1 MLRSLHSNSEA
12 RDEPDD
18 HNPYRSR
25 VREFPGR
32 LFTFEDDAADRA
44 ALAALVER
52 SPELIVELGSGSG
65 RHLIDLAVRHPEANC
80 VGIELRYKR
89 AVRTI
94 EKAERQGVD
103 RVYVLRTDG
112 KQLVGLFP
120 SSSIDT
126 LHVNFPDPWE
136 KRKRWKH
143 RLLSTW
149 LLEAARELLKPEGT
163 LSVKTDHLDYFLA
176 FRADVDAAPW
186 MEVAFESRDLHRDVL
201 HNGDGATGTVLTE
214 FESLFC
220 SQGLPIYHAKLRLR
234 SK

>member
-1 MLRSLHSNSEA
+1 MIHT
-12 RDEPDD
+12 DD
-18 HNPYRSR
+18 SDAHNPYRAR

-32 LFTFEDDAADRA
+32 LFTFEDDERDRA
-44 ALAALVER
+44 ELSALIAR
-52 SPELIVELGSGSG
+52 SPQLFVELGSGSG
-65 RHLIDLAVRHPEANC
+65 RHLIDLAVRNGEASC
-80 VGIELRYKR
+80 IGIELRYKR

-94 EKAERQGVD
+94 EKAEQQGID

-112 KQLVGLFP
+112 KQLATLFP
-120 SSSIDT
+120 RASIDQ

-149 LLEAARELLKPEGT
+149 LLEASRDLLKPEGV

-186 MEVAFESRDLHRDVL
+186 MEVVWESRDLHADDPREGV
-201 HNGDGATGTVLTE
+201 VKTE

-220 SQGLPIYHAKLRLR
+220 SQGLPIYHAQLKLR
-234 SK
+234 SA